1 MAGRN
6 QKFTIDFDK
15 AVADAM
21 GDAEAIYSLGCD
33 MMFNSIIVGKD
44 APDTVVSHSG
54 TPVKTNFARASWWK
68 NLGSVGSHPNQ
79 PTPVKEGETVVA
91 PLASDKPLGKLKLTD
106 KAYLANNAPY
116 ILALEY
122 GHSAQARN
130 PDGMIR
136 ITLEEAP
143 RFWELAKK
151 RLATARASR

>member
-1 MAGRN
+1 MGRN
-6 QKFTIDFDK
+6 KNFTIDFDK

-21 GDAEAIYSLGCD
+21 EDAEAIYSLGAD
-33 MMFNSIIVGKD
+33 MMFNSIIVGKN

-54 TPVKTNFARASWWK
+54 TPLKTGFARASWWK
-68 NLGSVGSHPNQ
+68 SIGGVGSHPNQ
-79 PTPVKEGETVVA
+79 PTPVKEGEKISTT
-91 PLASDKPLGKLKLTD
+91 LHPLGKLKLTD

-122 GHSAQARN
+122 GHSSQAG
-130 PDGMIR
+130 DGMIR

-151 RLATARASR
+151 RLATARANR

>member
-1 MAGRN
+1 MGRN
-6 QKFTIDFDK
+6 QNFNIDFDK

-21 GDAEAIYSLGCD
+21 EDAEAIYSLGCD
-33 MMFNSIIVGKD
+33 MMFNSIIVGKN
-44 APDTVVSHSG
+44 APDTVVSHNG
-54 TPVKTNFARASWWK
+54 TPVDTGFARASWWK
-68 NLGSVGSHPNQ
+68 AIGGVGSHPNQ
-79 PTPVKEGETVVA
+79 PTKGETVSA
-91 PLASDKPLGKLKLTD
+91 PLHPLGKLKLTD

-122 GHSAQARN
+122 GHSSQARN

>member
-1 MAGRN
+1 MGRN
-6 QKFTIDFDK
+6 KNFTIDFDK
-15 AVADAM
+15 AVDVAM
-21 GDAEAIYSLGCD
+21 KDAEAIYSLGCD
-33 MMFNSIIVGKD
+33 MIFNSIIVGKD

-54 TPVKTNFARASWWK
+54 TPVDTGFARASWWK
-68 NLGSVGSHPNQ
+68 AIGGVGSHPNQ
-79 PTPVKEGETVVA
+79 PTKGETVSA
-91 PLASDKPLGKLKLTD
+91 PLHPLGKLKLTQ

-122 GHSAQARN
+122 GHSSQARN

-151 RLATARASR
+151 RLVTERASR

>member
-1 MAGRN
+1 MGRN

-15 AVADAM
+15 AVDVAM
-21 GDAEAIYSLGCD
+21 KDAEAIYSLGCD
-33 MMFNSIIVGKD
+33 MIFNSIIVGKD

-54 TPVKTNFARASWWK
+54 TPVDTGFARASWWK
-68 NLGSVGSHPNQ
+68 AIGGVGSHPNQ
-79 PTPVKEGETVVA
+79 PTKGETVSA
-91 PLASDKPLGKLKLTD
+91 PLHPLGKLKLTD

-122 GHSAQARN
+122 GHSSQAG
-130 PDGMIR
+130 DGMIR

>member
-1 MAGRN
+1 MGRN
-6 QKFTIDFDK
+6 KNFTIDFDK
-15 AVADAM
+15 AVDVAM
-21 GDAEAIYSLGCD
+21 KDAEAIYSLGCD

-54 TPVKTNFARASWWK
+54 TPVDTGFARASWWK
-68 NLGSVGSHPNQ
+68 SIGGVGSHPNQ
-79 PTPVKEGETVVA
+79 PTKGETVSA
-91 PLASDKPLGKLKLTD
+91 PLHPLGKLKLTQ

-122 GHSAQARN
+122 GHSSQARN

-151 RLATARASR
+151 RLVTERASR

>member
-1 MAGRN
+1 MGRN
-6 QKFTIDFDK
+6 QNFNIAFDK
-15 AVADAM
+15 AVEQAM

-44 APDTVVSHSG
+44 APNTVVSHSG

-68 NLGSVGSHPNQ
+68 SLNGVGSHPNQ
-79 PTPVKEGETVVA
+79 PTPAKEGETVTT
-91 PLASDKPLGKLKLTD
+91 PLASEKPLGKLKLTD

-122 GHSAQARN
+122 GHSSQAG
-130 PDGMIR
+130 DGMIR
-136 ITLEEAP
+136 ITLAEAP

-151 RLATARASR
+151 RLAVERASR

>member
-1 MAGRN
+1 MGRN

-15 AVADAM
+15 AVDVAM
-21 GDAEAIYSLGCD
+21 KDAEAIYSLGCD

-54 TPVKTNFARASWWK
+54 TPVDTGFARASWWK
-68 NLGSVGSHPNQ
+68 NIGGVGSHPNQ
-79 PTPVKEGETVVA
+79 PTEGENVSTT
-91 PLASDKPLGKLKLTD
+91 LQPLGKLKFTE

-136 ITLEEAP
+136 ITLAEAP

-151 RLATARASR
+151 RLASERGFR

>member
-6 QKFTIDFDK
+6 QNFSIDFDK
-15 AVADAM
+15 AVDVAM
-21 GDAEAIYSLGCD
+21 KDAEAIYSLGAD

-54 TPVKTNFARASWWK
+54 TPVDTGFARASWWK
-68 NLGSVGSHPNQ
+68 AIGGVGSHPNQ
-79 PTPVKEGETVVA
+79 PAKGETVSA
-91 PLASDKPLGKLKLTD
+91 PLHPLGKLKFSD

-122 GHSAQARN
+122 GHSKQAG
-130 PDGMIR
+130 DGMIR

-151 RLATARASR
+151 RLATARANR

>member
-6 QKFTIDFDK
+6 QNFSIDFDK
-15 AVADAM
+15 AVDVAM
-21 GDAEAIYSLGCD
+21 KDAEAIYSLGAD

-54 TPVKTNFARASWWK
+54 TPVDTGFARASWWK
-68 NLGSVGSHPNQ
+68 AIDGVGSHPNQ
-79 PTPVKEGETVVA
+79 PAKGETVSA
-91 PLASDKPLGKLKLTD
+91 PLHPLGKLKFSD

-122 GHSAQARN
+122 GHSKQAG
-130 PDGMIR
+130 DGMIR
-136 ITLEEAP
+136 ITLAEAP

-151 RLATARASR
+151 RLATARANR

>member
-1 MAGRN
+1 MGRN
-6 QKFTIDFDK
+6 KNFTIDFDK
-15 AVADAM
+15 AVDVAM
-21 GDAEAIYSLGCD
+21 KDAEAIYSLGCD
-33 MMFNSIIVGKD
+33 MLFNSIIVGKD

-54 TPVKTNFARASWWK
+54 TPVKTGFARASWWK
-68 NLGSVGSHPNQ
+68 NIGSVGSHPNQ
-79 PTPVKEGETVVA
+79 PIPAKEGEEVDY
-91 PLASDKPLGKLKLTD
+91 PLASEELLGKVKLTQ

-136 ITLEEAP
+136 ITIAEAP

-151 RLATARASR
+151 RLATTRASR

>member
-1 MAGRN
+1 MGRN
-6 QKFTIDFDK
+6 QNFNIAFDK
-15 AVADAM
+15 AVDVAM
-21 GDAEAIYSLGCD
+21 KDAESIYSLGCD

-54 TPVKTNFARASWWK
+54 TPVKTGFARASWWK
-68 NLGSVGSHPNQ
+68 NIGGVGSHPNQ
-79 PTPVKEGETVVA
+79 PTKGETVSA
-91 PLASDKPLGKLKLTD
+91 PLYPLGKLKFTD

-136 ITLEEAP
+136 ITLAEAP

-151 RLATARASR
+151 RLALERGSK